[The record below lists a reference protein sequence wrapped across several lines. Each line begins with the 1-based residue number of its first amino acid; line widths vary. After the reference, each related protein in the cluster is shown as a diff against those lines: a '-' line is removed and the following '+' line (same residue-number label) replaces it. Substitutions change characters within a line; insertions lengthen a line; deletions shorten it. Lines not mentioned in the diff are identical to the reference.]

1 MINPIECLQNK
12 VDDMVNQYERV
23 LNLIHSHAEKG
34 NKYKTA
40 WDAEKKEQLIKI
52 NNQIKDYNF
61 AIKILKEINYEKYK

>member
-23 LNLIHSHAEKG
+23 LNLSHSHGVLE

-61 AIKILKEINYEKYK
+61 AIKTLKLINYEEYK

>member
-23 LNLIHSHAEKG
+23 LNLLHSHAVKG

-40 WDAEKKEQLIKI
+40 WDDEKKEQLFKI
-52 NNQIKDYNF
+52 NELITEYRF